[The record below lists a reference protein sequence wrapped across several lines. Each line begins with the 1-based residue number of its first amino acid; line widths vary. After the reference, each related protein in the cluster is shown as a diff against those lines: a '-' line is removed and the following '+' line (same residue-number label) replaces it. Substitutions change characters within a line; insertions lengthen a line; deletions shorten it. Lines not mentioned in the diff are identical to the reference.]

1 MIFIRRQNTR
11 LSYVLSAIIG
21 TLGYFIKPQCFIL
34 LIAVFLIEGIY
45 ALSEKH
51 LLKPLLLSLLT
62 VAITFFA
69 VKAGTGFL
77 CSHYHIQLDN
87 EQSFGI
93 AHFWMMGLNPEKK
106 RCLFRRRR
114 SLFPFFCHRFRAHA
128 GKYRR
133 RQTAFTGNGLF
144 RHAQTARAKNA
155 HAL

>member
-1 MIFIRRQNTR
+1 M
-11 LSYVLSAIIG
+11 LSAIIG

-87 EQSFGI
+87 EQSF
-93 AHFWMMGLNPEKK
+93 
-106 RCLFRRRR
+106 
-114 SLFPFFCHRFRAHA
+114 
-128 GKYRR
+128 
-133 RQTAFTGNGLF
+133 
-144 RHAQTARAKNA
+144 RHCTF
-155 HAL
+155 LDDGS

>member
-1 MIFIRRQNTR
+1 M
-11 LSYVLSAIIG
+11 LSAIIG

-69 VKAGTGFL
+69 VKAGTDFL

-106 RCLFRRRR
+106 VSIPPKTFAIPVLL
-114 SLFPFFCHRFRAHA
+114 SPLPSA
-128 GKYRR
+128 R
-133 RQTAFTGNGLF
+133 RQISPSANSVYRKWAFS
-144 RHAQTARAKNA
+144 ARSNSSRKNA